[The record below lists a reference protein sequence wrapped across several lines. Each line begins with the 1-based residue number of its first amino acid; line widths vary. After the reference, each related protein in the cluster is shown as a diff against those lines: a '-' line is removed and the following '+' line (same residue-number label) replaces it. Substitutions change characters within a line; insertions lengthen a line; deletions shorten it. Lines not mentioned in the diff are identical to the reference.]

1 MSDSSLIAGV
11 PLLECR
17 AIGKRFGG
25 AVALDQ
31 VDFDLAAGEIH
42 GLVGSNGAG
51 KSTLMKILAGALP
64 DHEGTIRID
73 GRRVALTG
81 PAVALG
87 HGIAMVYQEL
97 SGIGQLSVAENLFLG
112 RQPTTRLG
120 NIDWRTMNDQ
130 SRRFLKEMEID
141 VDVTRRLDRFPLVIR
156 QMVEIARGLHSGAR
170 VLILDEPTSSL
181 SPPETRRLFA
191 LLAQLKARGVAI
203 VFISHFIE
211 DVLEICDRVTIL
223 KDGRRIETSSAT
235 ELDKQRV
242 IHAMLGRGLTQ
253 AAETGAGTSPDREAG
268 YEQAVILPPRTT
280 LPPVLV
286 VSGLTLP
293 GAFHEIDLAVSPGE
307 CVGLYGFVGAGH
319 QELAHAIAGAIVPQA
334 GRVVLDGTALPAGN
348 IHRAVQLG
356 VVLVAA
362 DRAQTLV
369 RGSAIYKNV
378 TLSHLQRAVGEWLTR
393 GREIE
398 KVRPLLDTVLC
409 RPPRPLLKAGSLS
422 GGNQQKVVLAK
433 WLLGPMR
440 VLVLEE
446 PTRGMDVGAKEEI
459 MRIVR
464 DLKNQ
469 GTAVILASTE
479 PELVLAHSDR
489 IVVFRRGR
497 INGEFTSTAVDK
509 SLLLRHA

>member
-1 MSDSSLIAGV
+1 MSAAPASTAA
-11 PLLECR
+11 PRLECR
-17 AIGKRFGG
+17 LIGKRFGG
-25 AVALDQ
+25 AIALEG

-42 GLVGSNGAG
+42 GVVGSNGAG

-73 GRRVALTG
+73 GQAVALTS
-81 PAVALG
+81 PAAALA

-120 NIDWRTMNDQ
+120 NIDWQTMNDQ
-130 SRRFLKEMEID
+130 ARRFLREMEID

-156 QMVEIARGLHSGAR
+156 QMVEIARGLHSRAR

-223 KDGRRIETSSAT
+223 KDGRHVETSRAA
-235 ELDKQRV
+235 EFDKHRV
-242 IHAMLGRGLTQ
+242 IHVMLGRGLDQ
-253 AAETGAGTSPDREAG
+253 ATGNSQEAG
-268 YEQAVILPPRTT
+268 YEQAVKLPARTT
-280 LPPVLV
+280 VPPVLV
-286 VSGLTLP
+286 TSQLTFP
-293 GAFHEIDLAVSPGE
+293 GAFHEIDLAVAPGE

-319 QELAHAIAGAIVPQA
+319 QELAHAIAGALAPTT
-334 GRVVLDGTALPAGN
+334 GRVVLDGNELPRGN
-348 IHRAVQLG
+348 IHRAVRQGL
-356 VVLVAA
+356 VLVAA

-369 RGSAIYKNV
+369 RGSEIYKNV
-378 TLSHLQRAVGEWLTR
+378 TLSHLHRAIGNWLTR
-393 GREIE
+393 AREID
-398 KVRPLLDTVLC
+398 KVRPVLDRVLC
-409 RPPRPLLKAGSLS
+409 RPPRPLLKAGNLS

-433 WLLGPMR
+433 WLMGRIR

-464 DLKNQ
+464 TLKNQ

-489 IVVFRRGR
+489 ILAIRRGR
-497 INGEFTSTAVDK
+497 ISAEFAATDLDK
-509 SLLLRHA
+509 STLLKHA

>member
-1 MSDSSLIAGV
+1 MSGATSSTV
-11 PLLECR
+11 TPLLECR
-17 AIGKRFGG
+17 SIGKRFGG
-25 AVALDQ
+25 AVALDD
-31 VDFDLAAGEIH
+31 VDFDLLAGEIH
-42 GLVGSNGAG
+42 GVVGSNGAG

-64 DHEGTIRID
+64 DHDGTISLD
-73 GRRVALTG
+73 GRPIALTAPSVALS
-81 PAVALG
+81 
-87 HGIAMVYQEL
+87 HGITMVYQEL

-130 SRRFLKEMEID
+130 SRRFLKELQID
-141 VDVTRRLDRFPLVIR
+141 IDVTRRLDRFPLVIR

-191 LLAQLKARGVAI
+191 LLDQLKSRGVAI

-223 KDGRRIETSSAT
+223 KDGRRVETSRAAD
-235 ELDKQRV
+235 LDKHRV
-242 IHAMLGRGLTQ
+242 IHSMLGRGLDQ
-253 AAETGAGTSPDREAG
+253 AAQTSQEAG
-268 YEQAVILPPRTT
+268 YEQAVVLPSRTSV
-280 LPPVLV
+280 PPVLV
-286 VSGLTLP
+286 ASALTLS

-307 CVGLYGFVGAGH
+307 CLGLYGFVGAGH
-319 QELAHAIAGAIVPQA
+319 QELAHAIAGALIPKA
-334 GRVVLDGTALPAGN
+334 GRVELHGNSLPPGD
-348 IHRAVQLG
+348 IHRAVRQG

-369 RGSAIYKNV
+369 RQSEIYKNV
-378 TLSHLQRAVGEWLTR
+378 TLSHLSRTAGEWLTR
-393 GREIE
+393 AREIAR
-398 KVRPLLDTVLC
+398 VRPVLERVLC
-409 RPPRPLLKAGSLS
+409 RPPQPALKAGSLS

-433 WLLGPMR
+433 WLMGPMN

-464 DLKNQ
+464 GLKNQ

-479 PELVLAHSDR
+479 PELVLAHADR
-489 IVVFRRGR
+489 IIVFRRGR
-497 INGEFTSTAVDK
+497 ISAEFTATALDK
-509 SLLLRHA
+509 STLLKHA

>member
-1 MSDSSLIAGV
+1 MSAVLSAAAA

-17 AIGKRFGG
+17 SIGKRFGG
-25 AVALDQ
+25 AIALDG

-42 GLVGSNGAG
+42 GVVGSNGAG

-73 GRRVALTG
+73 GR
-81 PAVALG
+81 AVALSSPAAALA

-120 NIDWRTMNDQ
+120 NIDWRAMNDQ
-130 SRRFLKEMEID
+130 ARRYLREMEID

-223 KDGRRIETSSAT
+223 KDGRRVESSRAAD
-235 ELDKQRV
+235 LDKHRV
-242 IHAMLGRGLTQ
+242 IHVMLGHGLEQ
-253 AAETGAGTSPDREAG
+253 DAATSSEAG
-268 YEQAVILPPRTT
+268 YEQAITLPARTT
-280 LPPVLV
+280 VGPSLV
-286 VSGLTLP
+286 ATQLTLP
-293 GAFHEIDLAVSPGE
+293 GAFHEIDLSVSPGE
-307 CVGLYGFVGAGH
+307 CLGLYGFVGAGH
-319 QELAHAIAGAIVPQA
+319 QELAHAIAGALAPQT
-334 GRVVLDGTALPAGN
+334 GRVLLDGKELPRGD
-348 IHRAVQLG
+348 IHRAVQQGL
-356 VVLVAA
+356 VLVAA

-369 RGSAIYKNV
+369 RGSEIYKNV
-378 TLSHLQRAVGEWLTR
+378 TLSHLRRTVGNWLTR
-393 GREIE
+393 AREIDQ
-398 KVRPLLDTVLC
+398 VRPVLDRVLC
-409 RPPRPLLKAGSLS
+409 RPPRPLLKAGNLS

-433 WLLGPMR
+433 WLMGPIR

-446 PTRGMDVGAKEEI
+446 PTRGMDVGAKDEI

-479 PELVLAHSDR
+479 PELVLAHADR
-489 IVVFRRGR
+489 ILVFRRGR
-497 INGEFTSTAVDK
+497 ISAEFTATDLDK
-509 SLLLRHA
+509 STLLKHA